1 MQSVATPHSF
11 PYYPP
16 AAEASAAPSTEQWE
30 EMVPGRAWVANRMS
44 DIPERCWGRGIAANC
59 FDARYYRIV
68 EETLRDGF
76 RYRYA
81 VLHDPGR
88 GAWAVQP
95 FFLVDQDLAMG
106 LPASGRVA
114 LKRLRSLFPRFL
126 RSTILMVGCAAGEGA
141 LDCDEPWALAL
152 LRATLEGYA
161 RKVRAS
167 LLLFKDFPSHHREAL
182 ALLAE
187 TGYKRVPSMPGA
199 ELPLEDGDFET
210 YMQRRL
216 SRVYRKGLR
225 RKFRECE
232 RLGGVTM
239 EEASAEGI
247 EALVEEVYPLYRQTF
262 ERSSYRFEELTPA
275 YFCDMLR
282 AMGERAHLFVWRY
295 QGRTVAFSL
304 CMVHDGVLCDM
315 NVGLDYSVALHLHLY
330 FITWRDIIS
339 WAMARGL
346 KSYYTGP
353 LNYDPKLHFRLRLAP
368 LDLYVRHR
376 NRWINPLFG
385 KLLEFLHPT
394 RYEAILRR
402 FPNAGELW

>member
-1 MQSVATPHSF
+1 MQSVATPQSF
-11 PYYPP
+11 PFYPP
-16 AAEASAAPSTEQWE
+16 ATEARAASSMELWE
-30 EMVPGRAWVANRMS
+30 EVVAGQAWVATRMS
-44 DIPERCWGRGIAANC
+44 DIPGHCWGGGIAARC
-59 FDARYYRIV
+59 FDARYYGII
-68 EETLRDGF
+68 EETLREGF
-76 RYRYA
+76 QYRYA
-81 VLHDPGR
+81 ILHDAER

-106 LPASGRVA
+106 LPEGGRGA
-114 LKRLRSLFPRFL
+114 LERLRRVFPRFL

-141 LDCDEPWALAL
+141 LDCAEPWALKL
-152 LRATLEGYA
+152 LRTALDAYA

-167 LLLFKDFPSHHREAL
+167 LLLFKDFPSHHRAAL
-182 ALLAE
+182 ELLSGA
-187 TGYKRVPSMPGA
+187 GYQRVPSMPAA
-199 ELPLEDGDFET
+199 ELSLEDGDFEL

-239 EEASAEGI
+239 EEVAPELAE
-247 EALVEEVYPLYRQTF
+247 AAVEEIYPLYRQTF
-262 ERSSYRFEELTPA
+262 ERSRYRFEELTPA
-275 YFCDMLR
+275 YFCGMLR
-282 AMGERAHLFVWRY
+282 TMGERAHLFVWRY
-295 QGRTVAFSL
+295 KGRAVAFSL
-304 CMVHDGVLCDM
+304 CMVHDGVVYDM

-376 NRWINPLFG
+376 NRWINPFFG

-394 RYEAILRR
+394 RYEGVLRR